1 MCIFHGA
8 YRKLRSNL
16 DRPSGGQ
23 RKHCHYPH
31 RIWESVLQVQETS
44 RPQSN
49 MKCSKFSELSSVLCS
64 YVTTRIVT
72 CIACFLYSVWIT
84 NIQSQFKTRLLGSMM
99 KTPNATCNGS
109 TLSFIWNLSKTIL
122 LTVLT
127 PDIVNSM
134 CNLLSLTGDF
144 AINIMAYNRCH
155 KHDPQHLEFTGAVES
170 TMFHGISRD
179 IIAILNDVVL
189 FRIFV
194 YCVVGLSYTKTIRN
208 HADATGDGQ

>member
-1 MCIFHGA
+1 MGIG
-8 YRKLRSNL
+8 
-16 DRPSGGQ
+16 
-23 RKHCHYPH
+23 
-31 RIWESVLQVQETS
+31 VVQETS
-44 RPQSN
+44 SRPQIK
-49 MKCSKFSELSSVLCS
+49 MKCSKFSELSSVFCY

-72 CIACFLYSVWIT
+72 FIACFRYSVWIT

-109 TLSFIWNLSKTIL
+109 TMSFIWHLSKTIL

-144 AINIMAYNRCH
+144 AINIMAFNRCH
-155 KHDPQHLEFTGAVES
+155 KHGQQHLEFTGADES

-194 YCVVGLSYTKTIRN
+194 YCVVGLSYTKTIKN